1 MIRASS
7 SRKAG
12 PQSPSFGGSSV
23 FARLMH
29 LPRFGVGPTRAL
41 ASGTGVKVGIAESA
55 VALADA
61 AIASIAIAT
70 PQLVRALKAAIPAP
84 VLSFAIPRLHRRTVQ
99 PSALR
104 IALFSGNYN

>member
-29 LPRFGVGPTRAL
+29 LPRFGVGPTLARAAGAGANL
-41 ASGTGVKVGIAESA
+41 GIADSPVAPVDA
-55 VALADA
+55 V
-61 AIASIAIAT
+61 IASTATAT
-70 PQLVRALKAAIPAP
+70 PQLVRPPKAAIFAP
-84 VLSFAIPRLHRRTVQ
+84 VLSFDIPRLHRRTVQ
-99 PSALR
+99 PSDLR
-104 IALFSGNYN
+104 IALFS